1 MTDMATNRGLLFMGD
16 DLSRPRMAVESEK
29 IKRYFPQF
37 RFKAKKS
44 RGTVTSVEGDLETN
58 DGNSYYVKIKI
69 PDDYPY
75 TMPSVSL
82 PETNIDSDCPHR
94 YGNKKLCVMKYD
106 QWTSNYSL
114 AFMIAKAA
122 IWINKYDVWQR
133 TGHWPGRQQEH

>member
-16 DLSRPRMAVESEK
+16 DLSRPRMVVESEK

-37 RFKAKKS
+37 AFKAS
-44 RGTVTSVEGDLETN
+44 RGTVTSVEGYLETN
-58 DGNSYYVKIKI
+58 DGNYYYVKIKI

-82 PETNIDSDCPHR
+82 PQTAIDSACPHR
-94 YGNKKLCVMKYD
+94 YVSNNLCVMKSD